1 MLHHKSQIILL
12 VLLSVGML
20 ISCSGKQQKIEFI
33 RLTIEHSKRIS
44 DATVVVELTR
54 NGNGAAVHLISRPME
69 QSLELMYTQRDTT
82 FSLGEQQYSALCKVL
97 ANLQHSD
104 FSKAS
109 VHGKDGVECCLEYG
123 EVNKPVVY
131 KFWSPDYDTEASGLT
146 EYLNTCPLLLKMV
159 GLDPHYLLS
168 T

>member
-12 VLLSVGML
+12 VLLSMGML
-20 ISCSGKQQKIEFI
+20 ASCSGKQQKIEFI
-33 RLTIEHSKRIS
+33 SLTIEHSKRIS

-54 NGNGAAVHLISRPME
+54 NGDGASVHLISKPME
-69 QSLELMYTQRDTT
+69 QSSEWIHTQRDTT

-97 ANLQHSD
+97 ANLQHCD

-123 EVNKPVVY
+123 EVNKPVTY
-131 KFWSPDYDTEASGLT
+131 KFWSPDYDTESRGLT
-146 EYLNTCPLLLKMV
+146 EYLSACRLLLKMV
-159 GLDPHYLLS
+159 GLDPHYWLS